1 MPSKVTDEQIAAY
14 VDGSLTGDD
23 AAEVAEAILRDPEVR
38 RYADSVR
45 DANRVLREAF
55 DGPMEEPVSDELRE
69 IIMGHETDE
78 SRGEVVDLGQARKA
92 RKPWFA
98 MALAASVALVV
109 GITSTAVVFQ
119 GEQNGQPKIA
129 TSGPAATDGPLHL
142 ALEEQPSGAVSP
154 EGVQVILT
162 FFDRDQRICREFEV
176 MGQLP
181 DALEFGIACRGE
193 DQSWNVEIVVTG
205 PATEI
210 GPDGYRPA
218 SGPGADALEAILDSL
233 GAQPALSPAEE
244 TELLGRGWR

>member
-23 AAEVAEAILRDPEVR
+23 AAEVAEAILRDPAVR

-55 DGPMEEPVSDELRE
+55 DGPMDEPVSDELRE
-69 IIMGHETDE
+69 IIMGHEADAPDE
-78 SRGEVVDLGQARKA
+78 KVVDLGKARTA
-92 RKPWFA
+92 RKPWFG
-98 MALAASVALVV
+98 MALAASIALVV

-119 GEQNGQPKIA
+119 GDQNGQQKIA
-129 TSGPAATDGPLHL
+129 TSGPLAKDGPLHL

-154 EGVQVILT
+154 EGVQVMLT
-162 FFDRDQRICREFEV
+162 FFDGNQRICREFEV

-181 DALEFGIACRGE
+181 DALEFGIACRSD

-205 PATEI
+205 PTTEV

-233 GAQPALSPAEE
+233 GAQPALGPAEE
-244 TELLGRGWR
+244 AELLERGWR